1 MVILWLICVVG
12 ELVDV
17 HFVISVTLRI
27 LNDVTKNTAV
37 KADVGF
43 GYLNEIVLLMSPLMN
58 S

>member
-1 MVILWLICVVG
+1 MG

-37 KADVGF
+37 KVDVGF
-43 GYLNEIVLLMSPLMN
+43 GYLNERVLLISPLM
-58 S
+58 SS